1 MSPLSTCLRRLAQPL
16 CAALALP
23 ALLSAQIADDREND
37 TPTATYWAAGI
48 SQTDIATK
56 FNQGYRLTNLQID
69 GTNPWTFTVTMV
81 PNTGDYGIATWWY
94 YGIDAATVAANLQQ
108 NNARLID
115 LEPYDNGAGA
125 TRFACVMV
133 SNAGANAKGW
143 NWLYDTTQAAIGSL
157 TAQGKRIVDLEQY
170 TVGGQTRYACVTIDN
185 TGADARGWAYY
196 YNVTPTYL
204 TTLLTQ
210 NNARPYDLDRVGGNY
225 NVVMVGQSGQPASWR
240 YFGLTATQVTDT
252 LSQIGA
258 RLIDVEKYVTL
269 NGFRYDVVMVNNSN
283 ALSTRL
289 SLLMRSNTDGHSGV
303 FLKRANGAELAYING
318 DRPHEPASTLKTLH
332 LLEAMRQVQI
342 GTTTLAS
349 TYRTYT
355 AGGPLSCPTGS
366 GVYVDDSLT
375 STLDAMMQVS
385 DNLRTRT
392 VTDNFGGFAQ
402 LNSRAGVLGMASTQ
416 VNHHIG
422 CGTPANVTTLRDI
435 GRIHEQVV
443 GGYLGNQRDAFYARM
458 SQGYQGG
465 GFAGGR
471 VDLVI
476 AEEANAI
483 GVSPAELA
491 AFREGFRIRWKG
503 GSYDVANRFY
513 YSWGAYVAIPFVVGN
528 AVQTREYVLGSFV
541 ADATVESEA
550 SNTINLAASEALR
563 DELRAALQS
572 WSTVTAASTT
582 AVGTGCGSPI
592 ATQSAIGLPRLGAQV
607 GYSMSNGYPS
617 SPAILAVGF
626 SNTSAN
632 GVPLPFD
639 LALIGAL
646 PGCTAYNDLAITS
659 AQITNLSGLG
669 LSYLAIPD
677 DITFAGFTYYTQWYS
692 VDAIG
697 GQPFKATNGRRSVVG
712 L

>member
-1 MSPLSTCLRRLAQPL
+1 MTNLSLRRLARPL
-16 CAALALP
+16 CAALAFP
-23 ALLSAQIADDREND
+23 VCLLAQTADDREND
-37 TPTATYWAAGI
+37 TPTATYWASGRTPADVTALI
-48 SQTDIATK
+48 
-56 FNQGYRLTNLQID
+56 NQGYRLTNLQID
-69 GTNPWTFTVTMV
+69 GTNPWTFTVAMA
-81 PNTGDYGIATWWY
+81 PNSGAYGIGTWWY
-94 YGIDAATVAANLQQ
+94 YGIDAAGVSSALQQ

-143 NWLYDTTQAAIGSL
+143 DWLYDTTTTSIASL
-157 TAQGKRIVDLEQY
+157 TAQGKRIVDLEEY
-170 TVGGQTRYACVTIDN
+170 TVGGQTRYACVTVDN
-185 TGADARGWAYY
+185 AGADARSWWYY
-196 YNVTPTYL
+196 YGVSQA
-204 TTLLTQ
+204 TLASLLSQ
-210 NNARPYDLDRVGGNY
+210 NGARVYDLDRAGSAY
-225 NVVMVGQSGQPASWR
+225 NVVMIGQAGQPKNWR
-240 YFGLTATQVTDT
+240 YYGLTGAQVTDT

-258 RLIDVEKYVTL
+258 RLIDVDRYFTI
-269 NGFRYDVVMVNNSN
+269 NGYRYDVVMVNNSN

-289 SLLMRSNTDGHSGV
+289 SELLRGNTDGHGGV

-366 GVYVDDSLT
+366 GAYVDESLT
-375 STLDAMMQVS
+375 STLNAMMQVS

-422 CGTPANVTTLRDI
+422 CGLPANATTLRDI

-443 GGYLGNQRDAFYARM
+443 AGYLGNQRDAFYARM
-458 SQGYQGG
+458 SQNYQGG

-471 VDLVI
+471 VGVVI
-476 AEEANAI
+476 NEEANSI
-483 GVSPAELA
+483 GVSSAQRA
-491 AFREGFRIRWKG
+491 AFLEGFQIRWKG
-503 GSYDVANRFY
+503 GSYDVNNRFFH
-513 YSWGAYVAIPFVVGN
+513 SWGAYVAIPFVVGN
-528 AVQTREYVLGSFV
+528 AIQTREYVLGSFV
-541 ADATVESEA
+541 ADATVESQA
-550 SNTINLAASEALR
+550 INTINLAASEALR

-582 AVGTGCGSPI
+582 AIGTGCGSPV
-592 ATQSAIGLPRLGAQV
+592 ATQSALGLPRLGTQV
-607 GYSMSNGYPS
+607 GYAMNNAYPS
-617 SPAILAVGF
+617 SPAVFAVGF

-632 GVPLPFD
+632 GVPLPFN
-639 LALIGAL
+639 LALIGSL

-659 AQITNLSGLG
+659 AQIANLSGLAI
-669 LSYLAIPD
+669 SYLAIPN

-692 VDAIG
+692 FDALG
-697 GQPFKATNGRRSVVG
+697 GQAFKTSNGRRSVVG

>member
-1 MSPLSTCLRRLAQPL
+1 MNHAFTCLLRLARPL

-37 TPTATYWAAGI
+37 TPTATYWGTGI
-48 SQTDIATK
+48 SATDIATK
-56 FNQGYRLTNLQID
+56 TSQGYRLTNIQID
-69 GTNPWTFTVTMV
+69 STNPWTFTVAMV
-81 PNTGDYGIATWWY
+81 PKAGDYNITTWWY

-115 LEPYDNGAGA
+115 LEPYEDGAGA

-133 SNAGANAKGW
+133 SNTGVNAKGW
-143 NWLYDTTQAAIGSL
+143 AWLYDTTQAAIGAL

-210 NNARPYDLDRVGGNY
+210 NNARPYDLDRVGSNY
-225 NVVMVGQSGQPASWR
+225 NVVMIGQPGQPANWR
-240 YFGLTATQVTDT
+240 YFGLTSTQVTDT

-258 RLIDVEKYVTL
+258 RLVDVEKYATL

-289 SLLMRSNTDGHSGV
+289 SLLMRNNTDGHSGV

-332 LLEAMRQVQI
+332 LLEAMRQVQF
-342 GTTTLAS
+342 GNTTLA
-349 TYRTYT
+349 TNYRTYT
-355 AGGPLSCPTGS
+355 FGGANSCPTNVGA
-366 GVYVDDSLT
+366 YADESLT
-375 STLDAMMQVS
+375 TVLDAMMQVS
-385 DNLRTRT
+385 DNTRTRT

-402 LNSRAGVLGMASTQ
+402 LNSRAGVLNMTSTQ

-443 GGYLGNQRDAFYARM
+443 AGYLGNQRNAFYARM
-458 SQGYQGG
+458 SDGTQGV

-471 VDLVI
+471 IDLVI
-476 AEEANAI
+476 AEEATSV
-483 GVSPAELA
+483 GVSPAEFA
-491 AFREGFRIRWKG
+491 AFREGLQIRWKG
-503 GSYDVANRFY
+503 GRYSVGNLY
-513 YSWGAYVAIPFVVGN
+513 YLSLGAYVAIPFVVGN
-528 AVQTREYVLGSFV
+528 AIQTREYVLGSFV
-541 ADATVESEA
+541 ADATVESQA
-550 SNTINLAASEALR
+550 SNTVNLAASEALR

-572 WSTVTAASTT
+572 WSTVTAASTS
-582 AVGTGCGSPI
+582 AIGSGCGSPV
-592 ATQSAIGLPRLGAQV
+592 ATQSVLGLPQLGTQV
-607 GYSMSNGYPS
+607 GYAMNNAYPS
-617 SPAILAVGF
+617 SPALFAVGF

-632 GVPLPFD
+632 GVPLPFN
-639 LALIGAL
+639 LALIGSL

-659 AQITNLSGLG
+659 AQLANLSGLAI
-669 LSYLAIPD
+669 SYLAIPD
-677 DITFAGFTYYTQWYS
+677 DIAFTGFVYYTQWYS
-692 VDAIG
+692 FDALG
-697 GQPFKATNGRRSVVG
+697 GQPFKTTNGRRSVVG